1 MAASHQEDEIIGK
14 AYDSRLM
21 RRLME
26 YLRPYWRMTLFA
38 LIATLLYG
46 ILQAVPAYLMKV
58 EVDRYLDPAG
68 GQHLPSVLA
77 HFLSRDPAVGLAQIA
92 FALFLPT
99 VFFSFFLEFSQSFA
113 MQLVGQKV
121 MYDLRQQLFL
131 HLQRLELAFFDSNP

>member
-1 MAASHQEDEIIGK
+1 MSAPHQEDEILGK

-46 ILQAVPAYLMKV
+46 ILQAIPAYLMKV
-58 EVDRYLDPAG
+58 EVDRYLDPTG
-68 GQHLPSVLA
+68 SQNLPPILA
-77 HFLSRDPAVGLAQIA
+77 RYLSPNPMVGIAQIA

-99 VFFSFFLEFSQSFA
+99 VVISFLLEFSQS
-113 MQLVGQKV
+113 
-121 MYDLRQQLFL
+121 
-131 HLQRLELAFFDSNP
+131 